1 MNNNILYA
9 RALASRIMNDE
20 FENSDDDKEKKLT
33 VETSANHV
41 YFYANVDT
49 DRCLAMIRE
58 VRDLDNTLRNERLTR
73 NIPDGESHVPIWL
86 HIQSNGGDLFA
97 GLAAADQLEKFTT
110 PIYSIVEGV
119 CASAATLISLACD
132 KKYITQRSYMLI
144 HQFWSAMWGKYE
156 EFKDEMVLQDMLI
169 ETLTEFYLDRTKMN
183 KKQVRAYLKRDSWF
197 NSEKCIELGL
207 TDEVI

>member
-1 MNNNILYA
+1 MKSNILYG
-9 RALASRIMNDE
+9 RTLSSRIMNDE
-20 FENSDDDKEKKLT
+20 AEDSNDDKEKKLT

-41 YFYANVDT
+41 YFYADVDT
-49 DRCLAMIRE
+49 DRCLAMIKE

-73 NIPDGESHVPIWL
+73 NIPDGENQVPIWL

-119 CASAATLISLACD
+119 CASAGTLISLACD
-132 KKYITQRSYMLI
+132 RKYITQRSYMLV
-144 HQFWSAMWGKYE
+144 HQFWSVMWGKYE
-156 EFKDEMVLQDMLI
+156 EFKDEMALQDMLI
-169 ETLTEFYLDRTKMN
+169 ETLAQFYVDHTKMDET
-183 KKQVRAYLKRDSWF
+183 QVKAYLKRDSWF